1 MFFFLLDSQI
11 NSPRGDHKK
20 CTHCFKRW
28 QKLPTHSSNNS
39 IDGLKH
45 QNKLKSAENEPS
57 MAFSFGG
64 RGFNPPWGHM
74 VSSKDT
80 SMSLS
85 DCVKLA
91 TSKFELEP
99 SSSTF

>member
-1 MFFFLLDSQI
+1 MRLIRMYDRLLIESQF
-11 NSPRGDHKK
+11 NLK
-20 CTHCFKRW
+20 
-28 QKLPTHSSNNS
+28 QK
-39 IDGLKH
+39 KH